1 MHFPSF
7 ITFHK
12 LFWLYSEILDKINNI
27 EVHPGQK
34 TISRQTPSSFS
45 FIYFVHPSLFLY
57 HYHKQSLFVIFI
69 IGSNF
74 SAPKNLDS

>member
-12 LFWLYSEILDKINNI
+12 LFSLYSEILDKINNI
-27 EVHPGQK
+27 EVYPGKK
-34 TISRQTPSSFS
+34 TLLSRQTPSFS

-57 HYHKQSLFVIFI
+57 YYHNNLYLLYSL
-69 IGSNF
+69 
-74 SAPKNLDS
+74 SAVTFRRRKILDS